1 MKKMTYESRNLIPN
15 IIMIISS
22 LACILPFL
30 LLIISSLTD
39 NDTLIR
45 NGYSYIPEKFS
56 ISAYVY
62 LLNDISTIAKAYG
75 VTLFSTAV
83 GTTVGLSMSAM
94 LGYGL
99 SYKDLPGK
107 KVLNFMVVITLL
119 FNGGLVPT
127 YMVYTHLFGIKNT
140 IWAQIVPGLLMNG
153 FNVIILRSY
162 FSNSIPVEITESAR
176 IDGAKE
182 ILIFRKII
190 LPLSL
195 PIMAT
200 VGLLIGVMY
209 WNSWTNGLYY
219 ITDPNYYNLQNVLNR
234 ILLDIRFLTTGFYSD
249 IASDLLTT
257 LPSVSIR
264 MAIAV
269 IGVLPVLA
277 IYPFFQ
283 KYFVKGITIGAVK
296 G

>member
-1 MKKMTYESRNLIPN
+1 MKNISKKPKNLFPN
-15 IIMIISS
+15 IVLIIAS
-22 LACILPFL
+22 LACLFPFI
-30 LLIISSLTD
+30 LLIMSSLTD
-39 NDTLIR
+39 NEVLVR
-45 NGYSYIPEKFS
+45 NGYSFFPEKFS
-56 ISAYVY
+56 VSAYEY
-62 LLNDISTIAKAYG
+62 LINDISTMARAYG

-83 GTTVGLSMSAM
+83 GTTVGLFMSAL

-99 SYKDLPGK
+99 SFKELPGRR
-107 KVLNFMVVITLL
+107 VLNFIVILTLL

-127 YMVYTHLFGIKNT
+127 YIIYTHLFSIKNT
-140 IWAQIVPGLLMNG
+140 IWAQIVPSLLMNG

-162 FSNSIPVEITESAR
+162 FANNIPPEVIESSR

-182 ILIFRKII
+182 FTIFRKMI

-195 PIMAT
+195 PILAT
-200 VGLLIGVMY
+200 VGLIIGVMY
-209 WNSWTNGLYY
+209 WNSWMNGLYY
-219 ITDPNYYNLQNVLNR
+219 ITNPKYYNLQNVLNR

-249 IASDLLTT
+249 IASDVLAK
-257 LPSVSIR
+257 LPTVSIR

-269 IGVLPVLA
+269 VGVLPIMV

>member
-1 MKKMTYESRNLIPN
+1 MAR
-15 IIMIISS
+15 
-22 LACILPFL
+22 
-30 LLIISSLTD
+30 
-39 NDTLIR
+39 
-45 NGYSYIPEKFS
+45 
-56 ISAYVY
+56 
-62 LLNDISTIAKAYG
+62 AYG

-83 GTTVGLSMSAM
+83 GTTVGLFMSAL

-99 SYKDLPGK
+99 SFKELPGRR
-107 KVLNFMVVITLL
+107 VLNFIVILTLL

-127 YMVYTHLFGIKNT
+127 YIIYTHLFSIKNT
-140 IWAQIVPGLLMNG
+140 IWAQIVPSLLMNG

-162 FSNSIPVEITESAR
+162 FANNIPPEVIESSR

-182 ILIFRKII
+182 FTIFRKMI

-195 PIMAT
+195 PILAT
-200 VGLLIGVMY
+200 VGLIIGVMY
-209 WNSWTNGLYY
+209 WNSWMNGLYY
-219 ITDPNYYNLQNVLNR
+219 ITNPKYYNLQNVLNR

-249 IASDLLTT
+249 IASDVLAK
-257 LPSVSIR
+257 LPTVSIR

-269 IGVLPVLA
+269 VGVLPIMV